1 MKLSQHVDDTV
12 GDTIDNSSTWIK
24 KELNEKCA
32 VVGVWNSAESS
43 RDTYFGLFALQ
54 HRGQESTGI
63 VTSNGSDFFVHKG
76 EGLVSSVFT
85 EEILTQLNGHASIG
99 HNRYSTSNG
108 GDLSNIQPIQVNGFD
123 FSLAH
128 NGNIP
133 STISMQNF
141 LRDKTGLE
149 FENLSDTTLMTH
161 IIGYYVSQGKT
172 HVEAVKELY
181 SLAIGAF
188 SCVLL
193 TKNSLITFRDP
204 WGMRPLSIGK
214 KQKSDG
220 TYTYVAASETCALDT
235 LGADFISDVEPG
247 EIIEFT
253 TDDSTGETQIQTVF
267 FSEHFPTTAPKFDI
281 FEFVYFARHDSILL
295 GQEVYEVRKNFGRL
309 LASEREL
316 DIDIII
322 PVPETAVPSA
332 LGYSQASGIP
342 LELGLCKNR
351 YIHRTFIQPSQAD
364 RDTKVRMKLVP
375 LKRTIQGKKV
385 GIIDDSIVRGTT
397 SKRIVKMLFE
407 AGATEVHFLVTSAPI
422 RFPDFYGIDT
432 PNQGE
437 LIAHSRTIEQIREY
451 LGATTLTYLTVDN
464 MVNATG
470 LPRERFSLSSFTG
483 EYPIPLFEKEATV
496 DKNIPSDFNDFDKFD
511 DFSKLNG
518 LSVSKTD
525 KDSNMSHILDI
536 SEGLAKKD

>member
-1 MKLSQHVDDTV
+1 MNIFKTEDDTS
-12 GDTIDNSSTWIK
+12 DFKN
-24 KELNEKCA
+24 ELHEKCA
-32 VVGVWNSAESS
+32 VVGVWSS
-43 RDTYFGLFALQ
+43 EDASKDTYFGLFALQ

-76 EGLVSSVFT
+76 EGLVSSVYT
-85 EEILTQLNGHASIG
+85 EEILEQLKGKSAIG

-108 GDLSNIQPIQVNGFD
+108 IDISNFQPITAETFT
-123 FSLAH
+123 LAH

-133 STISMQNF
+133 SVAHMQQF
-141 LRDKTGLE
+141 LKQQKSAQE
-149 FENLSDTTLMTH
+149 KENLIDTSSDTTLMTLVIEH
-161 IIGYYVSQGKT
+161 YLRQGKT
-172 HVEAVKELY
+172 YVEAIKELY

-193 TKNSLITFRDP
+193 TKDSLIAFRDP
-204 WGMRPLSIGK
+204 WGMRPLSLGK
-214 KQKSDG
+214 KQKTDG
-220 TYTYVAASETCALDT
+220 TFSYIVASETCALDT
-235 LGADFISDVEPG
+235 LGAEYVRDIEPG
-247 EIIEFT
+247 EIVEFT
-253 TDDSTGETQIQTVF
+253 TERTADLKALKPEVHLKTEF
-267 FSEHFPTTAPKFDI
+267 FSEQFPVTAPKFDI

-295 GQEVYEVRKNFGRL
+295 GQEVYEVRKNFGKL
-309 LASEREL
+309 LAAERKL

-351 YIHRTFIQPSQAD
+351 YIHRTFIQPSQTD

-375 LKRTIQGKKV
+375 LKRTIQGKRV

-432 PNQGE
+432 PNQAE
-437 LIAHSRTIEQIREY
+437 LIASTRTVEQVREY
-451 LGATTLTYLTVDN
+451 LGATTLTYLTVEN
-464 MVNATG
+464 MVSATS

-483 EYPIPLFEKEATV
+483 EYPIPLFEREGTFSKH
-496 DKNIPSDFNDFDKFD
+496 IPSDFNDLKTEFDPD
-511 DFSKLNG
+511 N
-518 LSVSKTD
+518 VN
-525 KDSNMSHILDI
+525 NMRQILDI